1 MGVIERMT
9 RATTSSNLKCD
20 DLHFDADLIA
30 SSGLVARKKGL
41 GALAFWSKYA
51 QDHSKTKEL
60 LRELMTKF
68 VGKKR
73 QERSNL
79 SKRILH
85 QIAES
90 ALCYWLTD
98 VCRACK
104 GVKFEKLESNEQVLS
119 EKCCTRCKGT
129 GKEAPPNS
137 HDVGLDELDNSRFRE
152 EFADCLE
159 VLNEAFTDYAER
171 LAKKVKK

>member
-9 RATTSSNLKCD
+9 RATASSNLKCD

-30 SSGLVARKKGL
+30 SSGFVARKRGL

-51 QDHSKTKEL
+51 QDQSKTKEL

-68 VGKKR
+68 VGQKR
-73 QERSNL
+73 QERSHL
-79 SKRILH
+79 SKRVLH
-85 QIAES
+85 QIAEA

-98 VCRACK
+98 TCRACK
-104 GVKFEKLESNEQVLS
+104 GVKFQKLESNEQVLS
-119 EKCCTRCKGT
+119 DKCCTRCKGT
-129 GKEAPPNS
+129 GKEPPPNAP
-137 HDVGLDELDNSRFRE
+137 DVGLDEIENSRFRE

-159 VLNEAFTDYAER
+159 ILNEAFMDYAER
-171 LAKKVKK
+171 LARKAKK